1 MAFPI
6 NRPRRLRRTE
16 NLRRMVRETQVS
28 VDDFIAPLF
37 VCPGKGIRREVSS
50 MPDIYQMSV
59 DETVK
64 ECRVLNQLGVPAVIL
79 FGIPETKDAL
89 GSGAYDDAGIIQR
102 ANRAIKEAVPDL
114 VIINDLCF
122 CEFTDH
128 GHCGVVHNGDVD
140 NDATLDLIRK
150 TAISQVKSGADM
162 LAPSGMMDGAVKA
175 IREALDSIGS
185 VHIPIMA
192 YSAKYSS
199 GFYGPFRDAAES
211 APGFGNRKTYQMDPP
226 NRREALLE
234 VDLDIEE
241 GADIVMVKPALSYLD
256 IIREVRNRTTRPLAA
271 YNVSGEYSMVKAAAQ
286 KGYIDETTVMWEIL
300 TSIKRAGA
308 DLILT
313 YFARKAAEEL
323 QK

>member
-1 MAFPI
+1 
-6 NRPRRLRRTE
+6 
-16 NLRRMVRETQVS
+16 
-28 VDDFIAPLF
+28 
-37 VCPGKGIRREVSS
+37 

-175 IREALDSIGS
+175 IREALDSIGN